1 MTARFRLPIPIVV
14 TGPAGS
20 GKSKLTKAIVERGH
34 CRSVNVGTL
43 MEQELL
49 RQEIHVNHRRD
60 IGRLYLQRIGEKAYI
75 DLVVE
80 SLRPGVVVDGVRLA
94 VALDEARLRHKAF
107 FHVARAERPGQP
119 IAPSEPFAHDVR
131 TMQKRADVVVRWRPT
146 TADLDGEAA
155 RVLAAARLEGAS
167 AGVLPRELQRRDVMS
182 SAHPASRSV

>member
-1 MTARFRLPIPIVV
+1 VSARVRLPIPIVV

-20 GKSKLTKAIVERGH
+20 GKSKLTKAIVERSH

-60 IGRLYLQRIGEKAYI
+60 IGRLYLQQIGEKAYI

-94 VALDEARLRHKAF
+94 AALNEARLRNKAF
-107 FHVARAERPGQP
+107 FHVARAERPGQSV
-119 IAPSEPFAHDVR
+119 APSEPFAQDVR
-131 TMQKRADVVVRWRPT
+131 TMQTRANVVVQWTPT
-146 TADLDGEAA
+146 SADLGEEAA
-155 RVLAAARLEGAS
+155 RVLAVARLEGAS
-167 AGVLPRELQRRDVMS
+167 ARVLGRDSQRRGTLS
-182 SAHPASRSV
+182 STRRASNSA